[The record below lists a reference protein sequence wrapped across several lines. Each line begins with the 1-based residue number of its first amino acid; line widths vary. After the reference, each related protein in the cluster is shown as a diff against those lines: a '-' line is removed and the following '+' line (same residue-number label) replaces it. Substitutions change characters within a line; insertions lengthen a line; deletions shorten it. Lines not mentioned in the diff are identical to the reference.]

1 MDSLPAPRK
10 KGPRPRRIRRI
21 MLKPLTVQEEDK
33 LLSSLEGVCPRDFA
47 SARMRRKLLLRQLR
61 REKVVSRPWD
71 LDFVIN
77 NLQAQKRK
85 QFYFDRLSEIATR
98 REPDYKKKLRLKK
111 ESESHDHEGWE
122 GGAPSH
128 THTRTEASVVLPSR
142 STTGKSHPESGL
154 PPGHEAV
161 NPPIPATRL
170 RSDVVYFRERLLG
183 QNPFRNITSPYTGR
197 PLLPYI
203 RRDSESRT
211 LKMCLLEELME
222 AHSKRIRRPDAN
234 RWYTNSMIRT
244 IQAVSSLLLLPA
256 LSALCSSH
264 HTHTH
269 PHIHNA
275 SCRSRTK

>member
-122 GGAPSH
+122 G
-128 THTRTEASVVLPSR
+128 
-142 STTGKSHPESGL
+142 GKSHPESGL